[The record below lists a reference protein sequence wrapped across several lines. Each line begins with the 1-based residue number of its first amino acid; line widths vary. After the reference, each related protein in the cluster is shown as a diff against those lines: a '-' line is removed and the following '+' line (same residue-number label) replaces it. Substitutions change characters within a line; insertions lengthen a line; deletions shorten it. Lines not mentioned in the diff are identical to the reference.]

1 MQDWELQ
8 DTLLLDG
15 QVMGLLGSWIQDVQ
29 ERGLQVQNLGEQEMG
44 LLGILDLLH
53 LDELDWGL
61 KYMQD

>member
-1 MQDWELQ
+1 MQDLELQ

-15 QVMGLLGSWIQDVQ
+15 QVMGLLGSWFQDVQ
-29 ERGLQVQNLGEQEMG
+29 ERGLQVQNLDEQEME
-44 LLGILDLLH
+44 LLDILDLLH

>member
-15 QVMGLLGSWIQDVQ
+15 QVMGLLDSWIQDVQ
-29 ERGLQVQNLGEQEMG
+29 ERGLQVQNLDEQEMG
-44 LLGILDLLH
+44 LLDILDLLH

>member
-1 MQDWELQ
+1 MQDWELL

-29 ERGLQVQNLGEQEMG
+29 ERGLQVQNLDEQEMG
-44 LLGILDLLH
+44 LLDILDLLH
-53 LDELDWGL
+53 LDELGWGL

>member
-29 ERGLQVQNLGEQEMG
+29 ERGLQVQNLDEQEMG
-44 LLGILDLLH
+44 LLDILDLLH
-53 LDELDWGL
+53 LDELDWVQM
-61 KYMQD
+61 YMQD

>member
-29 ERGLQVQNLGEQEMG
+29 ERGLQVQNLDEQVMG
-44 LLGILDLLH
+44 LLDILGLLH